1 MTNHLFKPL
10 FLLPLLL
17 LLALGNPLQAAIQEI
32 NSIVAVVDNDII
44 TRSELNQRVQ
54 TVLQQI
60 RQQGAQQPPRE
71 LLERQVLER
80 MIVEKL
86 QLAQAREVGLQI
98 DDEQLNAI
106 IANIAGENNMSLT
119 ELRQTLAADG
129 VPFAFFREQIRNEV
143 LISRVRSN
151 QVESRVDVSPTEVDT
166 FLDAQQR
173 QQGESSE
180 YRLRHILVSLPSN
193 ASPEQ
198 LAEARA
204 RAEDLHRQ
212 LREGADFTNLAIAY
226 SDGQQALEGGD
237 LGWRRAGQLPT
248 LFAEVVMAMQ
258 VGQVS
263 EPIRSSNGFHLLL
276 LADKRGEARHMVR
289 QANARHI
296 LIRVSEL
303 VSDAQAQQR
312 LERLRE
318 RLLSGASF
326 AELARANSEDP
337 GSAANGGELGWADP
351 EIYVPEFRN
360 TLRNLEDGEISQVF
374 RSQFGW
380 HIMQLQGWREHDGTD
395 EARRNQAFQALRER
409 KTEEAM
415 QNWLRNLRDEAYV
428 EYRLER

>member
-119 ELRQTLAADG
+119 ELRQTLATDG

>member
-1 MTNHLFKPL
+1 
-10 FLLPLLL
+10 
-17 LLALGNPLQAAIQEI
+17 
-32 NSIVAVVDNDII
+32 
-44 TRSELNQRVQ
+44 
-54 TVLQQI
+54 
-60 RQQGAQQPPRE
+60 
-71 LLERQVLER
+71 
-80 MIVEKL
+80 VEKL
-86 QLAQAREVGLQI
+86 QLAQARELGLRI

-106 IANIAGENNMSLT
+106 ITNIARENNMSLT

-129 VPFAFFREQIRNEV
+129 VSFAFFREQIRSEV

-151 QVESRVDVSPTEVDT
+151 QVESGVHVSPTEVDS
-166 FLDAQQR
+166 LLAAQQS
-173 QQGESSE
+173 QQGENSE

-198 LAEARA
+198 IAEART

-212 LREGADFTNLAIAY
+212 LREGADFANLAIGY

-248 LFAEVVMAMQ
+248 LFAEVVLAMQ
-258 VGQVS
+258 VGQIS
-263 EPIRSSNGFHLLL
+263 EPIRSSSGFHLLM
-276 LADKRGEARHMVR
+276 LAEKRGEARHMVR

-303 VSDAQAQQR
+303 VSDEEAQQR
-312 LERLRE
+312 LGRLRE

-326 AELARANSEDP
+326 AELARTNSEDP

-360 TLRNLEDGEISQVF
+360 TLRNLNDGEISQPF

-395 EARRNQAFQALRER
+395 EARRNQAFQSLRER
-409 KTEEAM
+409 KTEEAL